1 MYLESLPNQ
10 DSLTIFADE
19 PLIETSCGAEKSPG
33 SVNAD
38 DTWFSHM
45 RVLTT
50 APEEVRELLTH
61 WTEGSSLVVVALCAA
76 WCDTCN
82 EFRASFERIAE
93 ARPLIVFLWLDIEDD
108 SDVCG
113 DIDVENFPTLAI
125 YRGDALLHFGISLP
139 QQGTVARLV
148 DEMTTRTAGGS
159 AAPDAVVN
167 LPRTLRRRFA

>member
-1 MYLESLPNQ
+1 
-10 DSLTIFADE
+10 
-19 PLIETSCGAEKSPG
+19 
-33 SVNAD
+33 
-38 DTWFSHM
+38 M

-50 APEEVRELLTH
+50 APDEGGDFLAH
-61 WTEGSSLVVVALCAA
+61 WTENSSLVVVALCAA

-82 EFRASFERIAE
+82 EFRGSFERIAE
-93 ARPLIVFLWLDIEDD
+93 ARPHINFVWLDIEDD

-139 QQGTVARLV
+139 QPSTVARLV
-148 DEMTTRTAGGS
+148 DEMTNRTSGGG